1 MRLTCLLLAAALL
14 SGCGDEEAAAPTASA
29 AGGSAQ
35 ERAVADALERYAA
48 AVRSGD
54 AHTICAELLD
64 PAVLETVERGGGDCE
79 RDLIAERIADGGP
92 GYRLTVRSIAVTGD
106 RATARIRALERDG
119 PRSVVQ
125 PLVRAGGGW
134 RLSP

>member
-1 MRLTCLLLAAALL
+1 MRLTCLLLATAVLA
-14 SGCGDEEAAAPTASA
+14 GCGDEEAAAPA

-35 ERAVADALERYAA
+35 ERAVARALERYAA
-48 AVRSGD
+48 AVRAGD
-54 AHTICAELLD
+54 AHAICAELLD
-64 PAVLETVERGGGDCE
+64 PAVLETVERAGGDCE

-92 GYRLTVRSIAVTGD
+92 GYRLTVRSIDVTGD
-106 RATARIRALERDG
+106 RATARIRAVERDG
-119 PRSVVQ
+119 SRSVVQ